1 MSGSVI
7 AFFALSIVAIF
18 SSLLVLYLNKVVQM
32 VVAIVFTF
40 LSIAGVYI
48 LLSAEF
54 LAAAQVLLYSGAIT
68 IMMLFGIMLTKH
80 DDDTTHAIPW
90 VRRGAI
96 LASLVAFFFCV
107 YVGISSFGFPTM
119 QDTLHVNNTEQ
130 IGIALYTH
138 YIIPFELLSVLLLA
152 ALVGAIVIAK
162 KENTKEEEK

>member
-1 MSGSVI
+1 MSGSII
-7 AFFALSIVAIF
+7 AFFALSVVAII

-40 LSIAGVYI
+40 LSIAGIYI

-80 DDDTTHAIPW
+80 DDNTTYSISW
-90 VRRGAI
+90 LKKGTI
-96 LASLVAFFFCV
+96 LASIIGFFFCI
-107 YVGISSFGFPTM
+107 YVGISNFSFPTM

-162 KENTKEEEK
+162 KEDTKEEKK

>member
-7 AFFALSIVAIF
+7 AFFALAIVGIV

-40 LSIAGVYI
+40 LSIAGIYI
-48 LLSAEF
+48 ILSAEF

-80 DDDTTHAIPW
+80 DDNTVTSIHW
-90 VRRGAI
+90 LKRGAI
-96 LASLVAFFFCV
+96 LASIIGFFIVV
-107 YVGISSFGFPTM
+107 YVGISNFSFPTM
-119 QDTLHVNNTEQ
+119 GDTLHVNNTEQ
-130 IGIALYTH
+130 IGVALYTH
-138 YIIPFELLSVLLLA
+138 YIIPFELMSVLLLA

-162 KENTKEEEK
+162 KDDTKEEEE

>member
-7 AFFALSIVAIF
+7 AFFALAIVGII
-18 SSLLVLYLNKVVQM
+18 SSLLVLYINKVVQM

-40 LSIAGVYI
+40 LSVAGLYI

-80 DDDTTHAIPW
+80 DDNEVPQIHWIKRAGVLTAII
-90 VRRGAI
+90 G
-96 LASLVAFFFCV
+96 FFVVV
-107 YVGISSFGFPTM
+107 YIGINNFSFANNA
-119 QDTLHVNNTEQ
+119 DTLHVANTEQ
-130 IGIALYTH
+130 IGVALYTY
-138 YIIPFELLSVLLLA
+138 YIIPFELMSVLLLA

-162 KENTKEEEK
+162 KEDTNEEEN

>member
-7 AFFALSIVAIF
+7 AFFALAVVGIV
-18 SSLLVLYLNKVVQM
+18 SSLLVIYLNKVVQM

-40 LSIAGVYI
+40 LSIAGIYI

-80 DDDTTHAIPW
+80 DDRKVASIHW
-90 VRRGAI
+90 LKRGAI
-96 LASLVAFFFCV
+96 LASIIGFFIVV
-107 YVGISSFGFPTM
+107 YVGISNFTFPTM
-119 QDTLHVNNTEQ
+119 ADSLHVNNTEQ

-138 YIIPFELLSVLLLA
+138 YIIPFELMSVLLLA

-162 KENTKEEEK
+162 KDDTKEEEE

>member
-1 MSGSVI
+1 MSGSFI
-7 AFFALSIVAIF
+7 AFFALALVGIV

-40 LSIAGVYI
+40 LSIAGLYI

-68 IMMLFGIMLTKH
+68 IMMLFGIMLTRH
-80 DDDTTHAIPW
+80 DDSVVTSIHW
-90 VRRGAI
+90 FKRGTI
-96 LASLVAFFFCV
+96 LASIVAFFFVV
-107 YVGISSFGFPTM
+107 YVGISNFSFPTM

-138 YIIPFELLSVLLLA
+138 YIIPFELMSVLLLA

-162 KENTKEEEK
+162 KDDTKEEEE